1 MATARATTRS
11 RGRKPPPTAEELKLS
26 PEVHWYLVD
35 RGIPLPDCP
44 PTIKTPE
51 PRKVKGAV
59 FDPDRVDRVLR
70 AFHLLRHT
78 QGQWA
83 GRPLDPDPWQVAYII
98 APVFGWV
105 RWDRDAGPT
114 GSYVRIIQNLYV
126 DIPRKNG
133 KTTLVGG
140 IGLYLTCADGERGA
154 QVVSAAS
161 SERQAGYLF
170 NPIKHLAQKAPALRK
185 HVIPLQKRIVHTAS
199 NSYLE
204 VVASVADALHG
215 GNIHGG
221 LVDELHV
228 HKNPELVETIETGTG
243 SRTQPLIAIITTA
256 DDGKQGTIYDRKRD
270 YVEKLAKRV
279 FTDESTY
286 GVVWCA
292 DKEDDPFAEATW
304 RKANPGYGI
313 SPTKAY
319 LKKAATKAKNSPAE
333 LSSFLRLHLGI
344 RTKQTTAYIQI
355 SDWDASAGLVD
366 EQALE
371 GRECRGG
378 LDLAAVED
386 ITALAWTFPDDDGG
400 FSTVWRFWLPE
411 EKRDL
416 LAKRTAKASQV
427 WEREGWL
434 TFTPG
439 NVIDHDFIV
448 ARILA
453 DASKFKVLTIG
464 YDRWSA
470 NEIVHR
476 LTDEGIEC
484 VGVGQ
489 GFQSMSQ
496 PLKEV
501 LRLVKAGKYRHGGNP
516 VMRWMVDNLAVK
528 MDPAG
533 NVKPDKAT
541 SGDKIDGVSAAVT
554 AMREILDAAEAE
566 DLPDAD
572 IF

>member
-1 MATARATTRS
+1 MAMETTRS
-11 RGRKPPPTAEELKLS
+11 PEDLRIS
-26 PEVHWYLVD
+26 PEVAWYLES
-35 RGIPLPDCP
+35 RGFHFPDCP
-44 PTIKTPE
+44 PSIKTPE
-51 PRKVKGAV
+51 PRDVPGAK
-59 FDPDRVDRVLR
+59 FDPERVDRVLA

-83 GRPLDPDPWQVAYII
+83 GRPLDPDPWQIAYIL

-105 RWDRDAGPT
+105 RWDDDAGD
-114 GSYVRIIQNLYV
+114 YVRIIQFLYV

-133 KTTLVGG
+133 KTTMIGGVG
-140 IGLYLTCADGERGA
+140 IYLACADGEAGA

-170 NPIKHLAQKAPALRK
+170 NPIKHLAQKSPGLK
-185 HVIPLQKRIVHTAS
+185 PHVIPLAKRIIHKSS
-199 NSYLE
+199 NSYIE

-215 GNIHGG
+215 GNLHGG

-228 HKNPELVETIETGTG
+228 HKTPDLVEAIETGTG

-256 DDGKQGTIYDRKRD
+256 DDGGQGTIYDRKRD

-286 GVVWCA
+286 GVIWA
-292 DKEDDPFAEATW
+292 AEREDDPFAEETW
-304 RKANPGYGI
+304 KKANPGYGI
-313 SPTKAY
+313 SPTRAY
-319 LKKAATKAKNSPAE
+319 LRKASTKAKNSPAD
-333 LSSFLRLHLGI
+333 LSAFLRLHLGI
-344 RTKQTTAYIQI
+344 RTKQTTTYIELR
-355 SDWDASAGLVD
+355 DWDASAGLVD
-366 EQALE
+366 EERLVGHA
-371 GRECRGG
+371 CRGG

-386 ITALAWTFPDDDGG
+386 ITALCWTFPDDDGG
-400 FSTVWRFWLPE
+400 FDVVWRFWLPE
-411 EKRDL
+411 EKRD
-416 LAKRTAKASQV
+416 AIGKRTAKQSEV
-427 WEREGWL
+427 WIREGWL
-434 TFTPG
+434 VMTPG
-439 NVIDHDFIV
+439 NVIDHDWIV
-448 ARILA
+448 QRILA
-453 DASKFKVLTIG
+453 DAKKFKIMTLG

-470 NEIVHR
+470 NEIVRR
-476 LTDEGIEC
+476 LDDEGIEC

-496 PLKEV
+496 PMKEI
-501 LRLVKAGKYRHGGNP
+501 LRLVKAGTYRHGGNP

-541 SGDKIDGVSAAVT
+541 SGDKIDGVSAAAT
-554 AMREILDAAEAE
+554 AMREVLDAEEAE
-566 DLPDAD
+566 DLPEAD